1 MRINQPYAVTQETEV
16 KLSLKLLWAICGAC
30 VTGSFI
36 AASVWFK
43 VSAMESKLNRLD
55 AFERDIIRIKAHLG
69 LAGDR
74 VSADNFSAADNR

>member
-1 MRINQPYAVTQETEV
+1 MRFNPPYTVTQETEV

-43 VSAMESKLNRLD
+43 VSAMETKLNRLD
-55 AFERDIIRIKAHLG
+55 AFERDLIRIKAHLG

-74 VSADNFSAADNR
+74 SNADVFSAAGNR